1 MMKMKLNKI
10 SLGMTASMVILAAA
24 PAVHAQDAAL
34 GPYVYDPF
42 QEHVMDP
49 FGNCILTPFSPAGAE
64 CPAPL
69 AAAVAPPPPPE
80 PTPVIETLTLEA
92 DTNFDF
98 DKAVLR
104 PEGRETLSRLAED
117 INRVDTVS
125 SVEVV
130 GHTDS
135 IGTEVYNQGLSE
147 RRAASVRDYLVE
159 QGVNPELITT
169 RGMGETQPIASN
181 ETREGRAQNR
191 RVEITVEAEQ
201 RVMRQQ

>member
-1 MMKMKLNKI
+1 MKMKLNKI

-24 PAVHAQDAAL
+24 PAVHAQGTGDSNFVL
-34 GPYVYDPF
+34 DPF
-42 QEHVMDP
+42 QENVMDP
-49 FGNCILTPFSPAGAE
+49 FGNCVRTPFSPAGAE
-64 CPAPL
+64 CPAPPPV
-69 AAAVAPPPPPE
+69 AAVAPPPLE

-125 SVEVV
+125 SIEVV

-159 QGVNPELITT
+159 QGVNSELITT
-169 RGMGETQPIASN
+169 RGMGEIQPIASN

-191 RVEITVEAEQ
+191 RVEITVEAQQ